1 MFGSYDNLSLLRPTL
16 HTEKMQGDESFDK
29 LLKYVLLYLVDPLQY
44 PAMRWGVIEI
54 IFFVAAVQIFS
65 YRPEIMFPSCED
77 AAHSE
82 PTGAATRGDA
92 SWINK
97 SQLYIFTHLGFSK
110 HSIDI
115 RCTCCAALAGCIASS
130 IFVVWVRA
138 HADIIGERDD
148 VEEVKDPLGSLALA
162 CLVGLAPLTQLG
174 RVIEKQQE
182 KPLAIHLLDW
192 VRVWYD
198 YGRQYDQ

>member
-1 MFGSYDNLSLLRPTL
+1 
-16 HTEKMQGDESFDK
+16 
-29 LLKYVLLYLVDPLQY
+29 
-44 PAMRWGVIEI
+44 MRCDWN
-54 IFFVAAVQIFS
+54 IFFVAAVQIFY

-97 SQLYIFTHLGFSK
+97 SQLYISTHLGFSK